1 MADLDPVQHEG
12 LLRVLGEAQRIGA
25 LGTQPVHEI
34 IEHATAF
41 VDALPITTQSCVDLG
56 SGAGVPGLVIAVARP
71 HLQVTLVDRRS
82 KRTDSLERAVRVLG
96 IHDRVT
102 VVCADVEDFSRRP
115 SIRRSFDAACARG
128 FGPPE
133 YTIEWSSELVRTG
146 GVVVVSEPP
155 AESPDRWEHLQLEPL
170 GIRRYQRTGRVAVF
184 HVEHS

>member
-34 IEHATAF
+34 IDHATAF

-56 SGAGVPGLVIAVARP
+56 SGAGVPGLVIAIARP

-82 KRTDSLERAVRVLG
+82 KRTDSLQRAVLVLG

-115 SIRRSFDAACARG
+115 GIRRSFDAACARG
-128 FGPPE
+128 FGPPN
-133 YTIEWSSELVRTG
+133 TPSSGHPNWFELAVWLWCR
-146 GVVVVSEPP
+146 S
-155 AESPDRWEHLQLEPL
+155 LQPNPRIA
-170 GIRRYQRTGRVAVF
+170 GNIF
-184 HVEHS
+184 N